1 MTTFTREQVF
11 DKVTSMMAEM
21 FDLDKAK
28 ITAESKF
35 EDLDLTSIDAIDLVV
50 ELQQFTGKKVNE
62 EGLKKVR
69 TVGDIV
75 GLAVEQVK
83 GAQANA

>member
-1 MTTFTREQVF
+1 MTTLTRDQVF

-28 ITAESKF
+28 ITRESRF

-50 ELQQFTGKKVNE
+50 ELQQFTGKKVSE

-75 GLAVEQVK
+75 ALVEENVGGVQL
-83 GAQANA
+83 NA